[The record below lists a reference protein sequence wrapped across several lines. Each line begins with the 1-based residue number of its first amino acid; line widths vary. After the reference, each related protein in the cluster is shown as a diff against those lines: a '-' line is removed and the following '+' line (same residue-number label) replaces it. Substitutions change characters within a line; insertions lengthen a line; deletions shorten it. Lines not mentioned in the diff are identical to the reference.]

1 MPERRLEP
9 VAVRAA
15 AETAGSIPGAAR
27 LLGTSR
33 QLIHARAD
41 LRRAALEGIAAYQVA
56 QPSAPETAVD
66 ALRLPKA
73 DALALTDAARAA
85 GIDRQDYLGRYLV
98 ALSTLPEPAPADW
111 AHGDMVI
118 RVRVPL
124 RWQQAMRTLLGEEYA
139 GRVRAALLAL
149 ARTPVGLRAGIESGK
164 AE

>member
-9 VAVRAA
+9 DAVRAA

-41 LRRAALEGIAAYQVA
+41 LRRAALEGVAAHRAA
-56 QPSAPETAVD
+56 QPPQAETAVD
-66 ALRLPKA
+66 ALRLQA
-73 DALALTDAARAA
+73 DDALALTEAARAA
-85 GIDRQDYLGRYLV
+85 KADRQDYLGRYLV
-98 ALSTLPEPAPADW
+98 ALPTLPDPVPADY
-111 AHGDMVI
+111 GDRVI

-124 RWQQAMRTLLGEEYA
+124 RWQQAMRALLGDEYA

-149 ARTPVGLRAGIESGK
+149 ARGEKKTS
-164 AE
+164 